1 MNVLPADFSQLPT
14 ADLMERLS
22 LLNDERAMIGAEIDS
37 INEII
42 AARYL
47 PVITE
52 TYEAAGKLHG
62 KVDRVVDNRIKVV
75 ADISK
80 SVKWDGDKLKKIAS
94 GMDWAVANHFF
105 KITFSVSETVF
116 NGLAPDDP
124 RKADLEDARTVVYGK
139 PKLTLVDMAAE

>member
-1 MNVLPADFSQLPT
+1 MNVLPADISQTPT
-14 ADLMERLS
+14 ADLIERLS
-22 LLNDERAMIGAEIDS
+22 LLNDERAMIGAEVDS
-37 INEII
+37 INEVI
-42 AARYL
+42 ANRYL

-62 KVDRVVDNRIKVV
+62 KVDRVIDNRIKVV

-80 SVKWDGDKLKKIAS
+80 FVKWDNANLQSVAA
-94 GMDWAVANHFF
+94 GMDWAVAQHLF

-124 RKADLEDARTVVYGK
+124 RKAALEDARTVVYGK
-139 PKLTLVDMAAE
+139 PKLSLVDMAAE